1 MKKLFL
7 LTALLIFACSSDDS
21 SETSYSL
28 KIIEP
33 IDRVE
38 YNQISLPGYVLNPN
52 GSQTQTF
59 TLDEGMSS
67 GLDDIRLSISYFCKD
82 SGNTYNKDVFV
93 NFVEGYTTVVEL
105 LSVNVCSL
113 VLDIRYEE
121 QN

>member
-1 MKKLFL
+1 MKKLL
-7 LTALLIFACSSDDS
+7 LLSALLIFACSSDDS

-33 IDRVE
+33 YDRVE

-52 GSQTQTF
+52 GNQIQTF
-59 TLDEGMSS
+59 ILDEGMSS
-67 GLDDIRLSISYFCKD
+67 GLDDIRLSISYFCTVGGD
-82 SGNTYNKDVFV
+82 TYNRDVFV

-105 LSVNVCSL
+105 LSVNVCGL

-121 QN
+121 